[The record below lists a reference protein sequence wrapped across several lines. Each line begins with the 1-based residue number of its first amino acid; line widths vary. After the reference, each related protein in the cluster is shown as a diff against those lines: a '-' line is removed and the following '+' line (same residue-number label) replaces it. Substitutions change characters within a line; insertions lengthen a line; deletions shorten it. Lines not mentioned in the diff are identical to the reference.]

1 MIQDVITSYREITIC
16 TNDSC
21 EYEHVPKHTQCV
33 FVGSKCLERGFTSSI
48 NAYVSKISLWDTRSI
63 MKEYND
69 QNQMMSK
76 MISSLFYRN
85 SKIKNSIR

>member
-1 MIQDVITSYREITIC
+1 MITSYREITIC

-76 MISSLFYRN
+76 MISSQLQSINKMN
-85 SKIKNSIR
+85 SKINSIR

>member
-1 MIQDVITSYREITIC
+1 MITSYREITIC

-21 EYEHVPKHTQCV
+21 EYEHVPKHTKCV

-76 MISSLFYRN
+76 MISSQLQSINQMN
-85 SKIKNSIR
+85 SKINSIR